1 MRYTVAQDFET
12 ANTYTTGDSI
22 NLAIDLSDY
31 LWEHSDS
38 ITPTSTEIR
47 QSIEALKEGES
58 LRYMDITITAKGAN
72 TMTYAK
78 TITECGY
85 SDSTT
90 YTVAEKGA
98 LLVSLIDDLYES
110 EEVRSEWSKAA
121 QADCTAYGYTIEETD
136 NAFNEWCKFEA
147 EDLLSEAEATGEAT
161 RGNITITAE

>member
-1 MRYTVAQDFET
+1 M
-12 ANTYTTGDSI
+12 TYT
-22 NLAIDLSDY
+22 
-31 LWEHSDS
+31 
-38 ITPTSTEIR
+38 
-47 QSIEALKEGES
+47 
-58 LRYMDITITAKGAN
+58 
-72 TMTYAK
+72 K

-85 SDSTT
+85 TDSPT
-90 YTVAEKGA
+90 YTAAEKDA
-98 LLVSLIDDLYES
+98 LLVSLVDDLYES